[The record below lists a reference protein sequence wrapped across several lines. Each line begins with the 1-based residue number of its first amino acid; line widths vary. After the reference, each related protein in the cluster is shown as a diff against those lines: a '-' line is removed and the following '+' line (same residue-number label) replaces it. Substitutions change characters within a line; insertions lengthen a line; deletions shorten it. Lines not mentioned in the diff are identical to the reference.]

1 MKKLKRLGSIVAL
14 SVVPM
19 VSIET
24 TTHAGSMSGTFQGVA
39 DIYVQQYVDNTLV
52 TSIAATWVPSTINF
66 SLVVSPSLSAMDFYI
81 DNSVFPYGFE
91 GPAAASI
98 IDGIPGQTADY
109 ASGSYVLFS
118 PYASSR
124 ADFNLVDPNGE
135 YIGPNGNGDPSEVKL
150 HMSIYEL
157 YVDPYGASTESII
170 VQFQTVPEPSSIVL
184 AASGALIVLTVAL
197 ARARRANHP

>member
-1 MKKLKRLGSIVAL
+1 MRKLKRLGSIVA
-14 SVVPM
+14 SAVVPM

-24 TTHAGSMSGTFQGVA
+24 TTHAGSILGTFQGVA

-66 SLVVSPSLSAMDFYI
+66 RLIDSPSLFAMDFYI

-91 GPAAASI
+91 GPAATSI
-98 IDGIPGQTADY
+98 IDGFPRQTADY
-109 ASGSYVLFS
+109 ASGSYLLFS

-135 YIGPNGNGDPSEVKL
+135 YIGPNGNGDPSDIQI
-150 HMSIYEL
+150 HI
-157 YVDPYGASTESII
+157 
-170 VQFQTVPEPSSIVL
+170 
-184 AASGALIVLTVAL
+184 
-197 ARARRANHP
+197 